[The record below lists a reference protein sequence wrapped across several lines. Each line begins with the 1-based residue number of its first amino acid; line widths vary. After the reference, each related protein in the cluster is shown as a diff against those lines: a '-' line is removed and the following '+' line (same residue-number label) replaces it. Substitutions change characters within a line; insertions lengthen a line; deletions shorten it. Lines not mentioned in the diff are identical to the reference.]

1 MIARYLVSFN
11 LAAIITFALFFSMQM
26 LIASGDI
33 VLEDKIIKPKITF
46 GVFPKPIPPIDDII
60 QPIRPAVPET
70 IDDKLIPLTQ
80 DVTRPVVYNE
90 DPVPGE
96 LGEEVPGPTF
106 RILEQRV
113 IL

>member
-1 MIARYLVSFN
+1 
-11 LAAIITFALFFSMQM
+11 MQM

-60 QPIRPAVPET
+60 QPLRPAVPET